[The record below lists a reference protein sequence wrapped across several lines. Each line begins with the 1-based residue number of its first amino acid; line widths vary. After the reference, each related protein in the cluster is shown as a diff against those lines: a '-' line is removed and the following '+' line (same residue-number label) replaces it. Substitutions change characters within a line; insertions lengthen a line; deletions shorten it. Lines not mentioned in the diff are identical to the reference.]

1 MLAAPSIQVGANLG
15 WSRDQCQQL
24 VTSLIAVKAT
34 MLPHSPSSAGM
45 IQAMIDAIN
54 SALPA
59 IEAQAAAY
67 QEAAAAQ
74 P

>member
-1 MLAAPSIQVGANLG
+1 MLAPPSNQVGANLG
-15 WSRDQCQQL
+15 WSRDQCVALRNDL
-24 VTSLIAVKAT
+24 VAVKAT
-34 MLPHSPSSAGM
+34 MLPHSPQSAGM
-45 IQAMIDAIN
+45 IQDMINAIN